1 MCISESPEDF
11 LATSGV
17 LEFTAGDVR
26 QCYRVQIVDDNFCDP
41 ELFFSNL
48 ELLSGTPVIIVSP
61 ERAVVVI
68 QDSDCGKH

>member
-1 MCISESPEDF
+1 MCIAESPEDF

-26 QCYRVQIVDDNFCDP
+26 GCYRVQIVDDNFCDP

-48 ELLSGTPVIIVSP
+48 ELLSGAPVILVRP